1 MHTGRQSALLRLI
14 CSWHYEPC
22 CCHKHTHIQNNAL
35 TLLATSE
42 HGKTQ
47 LTDHDYPS
55 MRCKCNC
62 IHTCVCC
69 RCALVKM
76 PLINTCRSAK
86 PAQARSE
93 VTAFLTKSMGYLGD
107 LQATGK
113 PVRVQCC
120 QRMCVSVRVQV
131 KLTTAACWVAAPNMP
146 KRRLLKCKQNKFIGP
161 KRRLANICCGFFF
174 AYNTLQHNMLQVCCE
189 RASN

>member
-1 MHTGRQSALLRLI
+1 MKCTQDDKVRSSALFVVDPMSLVI
-14 CSWHYEPC
+14 VTN
-22 CCHKHTHIQNNAL
+22 THIQNNAL

-113 PVRVQCC
+113 TVRVQCC
-120 QRMCVSVRVQV
+120 QRMCV
-131 KLTTAACWVAAPNMP
+131 
-146 KRRLLKCKQNKFIGP
+146 
-161 KRRLANICCGFFF
+161 
-174 AYNTLQHNMLQVCCE
+174 
-189 RASN
+189 